1 LATGMTGSSPDLLG
15 RRIELDGHFGIVKYI
30 GPVGS
35 SRDTWLGI
43 DWDEPER
50 GRHNGTHNGVQYF
63 KAAQATSASF
73 VKASRVNA
81 GIGLLEGIIQRYTAP
96 TDDFCGLSQAEL
108 AFEGDHNRDAKP
120 IELFGMVKTAQRIS
134 QLATLQSVLLT
145 GVPVAFCST
154 GDASELSSRL
164 PSLTE
169 LDLSLTLFHD
179 WAELARVAKAL
190 PNLRVLNLSQNV
202 LASPVGFVPD
212 PPDSFGSL
220 ESLVLNKVGL
230 DWPDCLALWRLAPKL
245 RRLALS
251 HNAISAVTGDLP
263 EHAASLLELDLAF
276 NPLDSSCLA
285 GLSCRLPSLKSLNL
299 AGCQLTEFSL
309 PDEAQAPFPS
319 LESLALSGNLL
330 ADWASVSQLH
340 RLPKLSSLIL
350 LDNPLWTAQDEA
362 TSRQLAIAR
371 LPRLRLLNRSLI
383 KRDERFGAEIDY
395 LKRHYA
401 QYRDLTAAGGDP
413 EAAAKFKRLHPS
425 LPVLLDKL
433 GAPDE
438 AEMAGT
444 AARALK
450 DSVLEVRLRCKRAD
464 TGEESKQKAVTK
476 RLPGRMLVQHL
487 IAFIR
492 KAFRLPPTAHVELFY
507 LCDNMPG
514 IEYPMEV
521 ETREVLYYNIASGDT
536 ILAKYS

>member
-1 LATGMTGSSPDLLG
+1 MTGSSPDLLG

-154 GDASELSSRL
+154 EDASELSSRL

-179 WAELARVAKAL
+179 WVELARVAKAL

-212 PPDSFGSL
+212 PADSFGSL

-230 DWPDCLALWRLAPKL
+230 DWPECLTLWRLAPKL

-263 EHAASLLELDLAF
+263 EHAANLLELDLAF
-276 NPLDSSCLA
+276 NPLDSNCMA
-285 GLSCRLPSLKSLNL
+285 GLSCRLPSLKLLNL

-319 LESLALSGNLL
+319 LESLALSGNRL

-371 LPRLRLLNRSLI
+371 LPRLRLLNRSRI
-383 KRDERFGAEIDY
+383 ERDERFGAEIDY

-464 TGEESKQKAVTK
+464 TGEQADGSHEA
-476 RLPGRMLVQHL
+476 PAGRMLVQHL